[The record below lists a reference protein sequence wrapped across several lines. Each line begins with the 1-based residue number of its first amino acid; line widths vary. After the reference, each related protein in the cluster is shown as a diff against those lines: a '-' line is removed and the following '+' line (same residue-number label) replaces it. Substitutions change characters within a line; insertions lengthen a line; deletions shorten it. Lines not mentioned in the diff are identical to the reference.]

1 MRLNKVE
8 YYTWMDE
15 FGTIQIKNGSII
27 ELKHVFDGKEE
38 IVKGRVIEISESFIK
53 LDASSEFNSRTVC
66 AYDDEDS
73 VIEWI
78 SLIEK

>member
-15 FGTIQIKNGSII
+15 FGTIQIKNGSTV

-38 IVKGRVIEISESFIK
+38 VVKGRVIEISESFIK
-53 LDASSEFNSRTVC
+53 LDASSEFNSRIVC
-66 AYDDEDS
+66 VYDDEDS
-73 VIEWI
+73 TIEWI